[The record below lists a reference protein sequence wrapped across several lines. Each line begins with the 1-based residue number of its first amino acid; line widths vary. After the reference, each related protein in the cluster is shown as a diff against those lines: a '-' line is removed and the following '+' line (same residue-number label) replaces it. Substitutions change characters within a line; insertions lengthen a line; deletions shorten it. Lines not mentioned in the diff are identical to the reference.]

1 MSREIELRP
10 YQAESV
16 EQLRNGIRNGH
27 RAQMLV
33 APTGAGKTMIA
44 TSMIRD
50 ANRKGTDTYFIVD
63 RVQLVNQTSA
73 MLDRYGIDHGVRQAD
88 HWRFRPYLKVQ
99 VCSAQTL
106 ERTRGFNPDGGLIF
120 VDEAHSTRA
129 FTSKLIKETTAKVIG
144 LTATP
149 FTKGLAE
156 LYSNVVNVTT
166 TNKLIEQQFL
176 TPVKAYACVEPD
188 MDGARIVAG
197 EYADKEIEE
206 RGSKIVGDIVAEWTQ
221 KTSEHFG
228 GPVKTI
234 VFSATVAHG
243 DEICR
248 AFQKAGHNFAQI
260 SFLTEE
266 TERAAILAEFS
277 KPDSRYIG
285 LVSVDALAKGF
296 DQIDILCGIDAR
308 PLRKSFS
315 TFVQMLGR
323 VMRIAPGT
331 IKERFG
337 YALWLDHSGNFLRFQ
352 SDLADLFENGVQELD
367 DGKRDATVR
376 KKPDEKEKQ
385 ELVCSCGAILP
396 PAAKVCPAC
405 GKERVK
411 RSMIETVAGKMVEIG
426 QNVNAKTGKK
436 LAPWMADREGVW
448 GMLVARTNEEAR
460 RYGRQE
466 NDEAARKKRLAKW
479 WAWYGEAPPK
489 GLGWNNC
496 EEVMPSAAFAGRW
509 QRDNIARAKALG
521 K

>member
-10 YQAESV
+10 YQYEAV
-16 EQLRNGIRNGH
+16 EELRIGIRAGH
-27 RAQMLV
+27 RAQILV

-50 ANRKGTDTYFIVD
+50 ANRKGSDTYFIVD

-88 HWRFRPYLKVQ
+88 HWRFRPYLKTQ

-106 ERTRGFNPDGGLIF
+106 EKTRGFKADGGLIF
-120 VDEAHSTRA
+120 IDEAHSTRDYIIE
-129 FTSKLIKETTAKVIG
+129 LIKSTTSRVIG

-149 FTKGLAE
+149 FTKGLADA
-156 LYSNVVNVTT
+156 YTNVVNVTT
-166 TNKLIEQQFL
+166 TNQLIAQNFL
-176 TPVKAYACVEPD
+176 TPVRAFACVEPD

-197 EYADKEIEE
+197 EYANKEIEE
-206 RGSKIVGDIVAEWTQ
+206 RGGKIVGDIVAEWTQ

-243 DEICR
+243 EEICR
-248 AFQKAGHNFAQI
+248 AFQKAGHNFAQV

-266 TERAAILAEFS
+266 SERAAILAEFS
-277 KPDSRYIG
+277 KPDSRYVG

-296 DQIDILCGIDAR
+296 DQVDIMAGIDAR

-323 VMRIAPGT
+323 VMRIAPGAA
-331 IKERFG
+331 KERFG
-337 YALWLDHSGNFLRFQ
+337 YALWLDHSGNYLRFQ
-352 SDLADLFENGVQELD
+352 HDLADLFENGVKELD
-367 DGKRDATVR
+367 DGKLDATAR

-448 GMLVARTNEEAR
+448 GMLVAMTNEEAR
-460 RYGRQE
+460 RYGRAE
-466 NDEAARKKRLAKW
+466 NDDAARKKRIAKW
-479 WAWYGEAPPK
+479 WSWYGEKPPF
-489 GLGWNNC
+489 GWNDC
-496 EEVMPSAAFAGRW
+496 FEVMPSREFSGRW
-509 QRDNIARAKALG
+509 LRDNIARSKAMG